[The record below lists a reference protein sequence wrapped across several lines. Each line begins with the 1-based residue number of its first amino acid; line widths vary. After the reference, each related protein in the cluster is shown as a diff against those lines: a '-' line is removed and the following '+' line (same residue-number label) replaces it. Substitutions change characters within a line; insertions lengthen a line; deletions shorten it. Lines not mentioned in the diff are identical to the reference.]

1 MEIDVLLQALQVDAH
16 QAPREQASLQRR
28 VGDGL
33 LKKQRRDRVRLR
45 LPVHARVRRALL
57 ESIVHHLRKVLGQ
70 SLHSP
75 AKAQVTDQ
83 YAAEFPHEGAERS
96 WRGR

>member
-16 QAPREQASLQRR
+16 QASRAQASPQRR
-28 VGDGL
+28 VRDDL
-33 LKKQRRDRVRLR
+33 VVKQRRDGVRLR
-45 LPVHARVRRALL
+45 LPVHARVRRARL
-57 ESIVHHLRKVLGQ
+57 EAIVHHLRKVLCQ

-83 YAAEFPHEGAERS
+83 YAAEFPHEGGKRS